1 MKAINKKRNKNLANL
16 LEYLADPKESK
27 ILSFSNNK
35 INKRGQKRKTKNL
48 DETIHLLMEE
58 VLNEM
63 EIKTP
68 RQPAISSNSKRGS
81 SGYNP
86 TAMLNN
92 LKQGIE
98 KFNDAKYLPLK
109 KQALADIANNFYD
122 IMSNGTDEQNKTI
135 VDYLKNLEE
144 PDKNFYENFNETV
157 KKYGDK
163 KQKEIVARMSQ
174 YIERVIEKKYI
185 EPIQLSIEF
194 QNQIDTLQDTL
205 EKYRVPYL
213 NKHQS
218 DSFRKQLNNLR
229 LINKPGDTE
238 DTKKEEF
245 IKILNKIKALQPKKS
260 PQKSQEPYAV
270 TQNVPQTPPGILGKI
285 GSGISGA
292 LSRFKG
298 MFTEYK
304 DIPDE
309 VLLEIFNRANINEQM
324 LIEILGYENYSLK
337 DLMEKG
343 ND

>member
-58 VLNEM
+58 VLNEI

-68 RQPAISSNSKRGS
+68 KQPAIRSNSTRGS

-86 TAMLNN
+86 TATLNN
-92 LKQGIE
+92 LKRDIE
-98 KFNDAKYLPLK
+98 SFNDANYLPVK
-109 KQALADIANNFYD
+109 KQALTDIAENFSNV
-122 IMSNGTDEQNKTI
+122 MSNGTDEQNKTI
-135 VDYLKNLEE
+135 VEYLKSLEE
-144 PDKNFYENFNETV
+144 GDFYQKFNSMVNIHGDKNQ
-157 KKYGDK
+157 KK
-163 KQKEIVARMSQ
+163 IVARMSQ
-174 YIERVIEKKYI
+174 YIERVLGKKYI
-185 EPIQLSIEF
+185 DPIQLSIEF

-213 NKHQS
+213 NKSQS

-238 DTKKEEF
+238 DTKKKEF
-245 IKILNKIKALQPKKS
+245 IEILNKIKELQPKKS

-304 DIPDE
+304 NIPDE
-309 VLLEIFNRANINEQM
+309 VLLEMFNRANINEQM

-337 DLMEKG
+337 EAMEKEY
-343 ND
+343 D